1 MTIREALRT
10 YKEIDETELFL
21 SHLLKISKE
30 QLYMGQ
36 GLKLTPSQQHSLRQ
50 MVADFKRGMPAAYLL
65 GYKYFYGLKFKVTRA
80 TLIPRPESEW
90 LIDKALYYIRT
101 KHLTSLQDVG
111 TGSGCLAISV
121 AKQLPPRSGVKI
133 SASDVSRAA
142 LRVAQSNARKL
153 GATIRFF
160 HSDLLAAGYFAP
172 ELLLANLP
180 YVTASSYQ
188 QLILNLRYEPKS
200 ALTDGTNDA
209 LLYVRLLQ
217 QLAKKRRLPKVV
229 LFEIDP
235 ATRPILAKT
244 VAELFP
250 LSKFKRRRLRFFKDL
265 NLLTRYAI
273 LELGT

>member
-90 LIDKALYYIRT
+90 LVDKALYYIRT

-111 TGSGCLAISV
+111 TGSGCIAISV
-121 AKQLPPRSGVKI
+121 AKHLPPRSGVKI

-188 QLILNLRYEPKS
+188 KLILNLRYEPKS

-235 ATRPILAKT
+235 ATRPILAQT

-273 LELGT
+273 LELGM